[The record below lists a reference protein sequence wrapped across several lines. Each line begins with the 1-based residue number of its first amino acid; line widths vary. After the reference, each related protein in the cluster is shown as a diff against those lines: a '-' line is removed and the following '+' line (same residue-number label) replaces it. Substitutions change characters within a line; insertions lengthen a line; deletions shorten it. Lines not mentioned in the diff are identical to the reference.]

1 MNFSLKAFLTSG
13 LIIMLNSIPFC
24 GNAQQTDD
32 AKLWFNTPASAS
44 AKDTSAGWIND
55 AEWLKA
61 LPVGNGF
68 LGAMVFGDVNIERI
82 QLNEKSLWSGGTDD
96 SDNPE
101 AAKYLQE
108 IRNLLFA
115 GKYKEATALTNK
127 TQVCKGVG
135 SGQGNGAEVPFG
147 CFQTLGDLWIDF
159 KRNASYTNYYRELN
173 LINGIALTKYEQDG
187 IVYTREIF
195 ASYPDRALII
205 RLTANKPNSLSFSI
219 GLNRPEKFITDVQ
232 DKSLKMIGT
241 LSNGKGGNGM
251 KYKVIAKPILT
262 GGTLTTDGD
271 RLSVSKATA
280 VSIIITALIILFSTL
295 FILIRITR

>member
-135 SGQGNGAEVPFG
+135 SAREMVLKFLLAVFKHSGIYGLILKGMLRI
-147 CFQTLGDLWIDF
+147 QTTIV
-159 KRNASYTNYYRELN
+159 N
-173 LINGIALTKYEQDG
+173 LT
-187 IVYTREIF
+187 
-195 ASYPDRALII
+195 
-205 RLTANKPNSLSFSI
+205 
-219 GLNRPEKFITDVQ
+219 
-232 DKSLKMIGT
+232 
-241 LSNGKGGNGM
+241 
-251 KYKVIAKPILT
+251 
-262 GGTLTTDGD
+262 
-271 RLSVSKATA
+271 
-280 VSIIITALIILFSTL
+280 
-295 FILIRITR
+295 